1 MNSVLYDTET
11 KLVEL
16 LLAET
21 EKTVNIL
28 ENEFYETVKLRF
40 LIESDENVLE
50 IQRKNK
56 RLKNTLKANRGKKRK
71 KFEHRKYY
79 GRFKPNKERVRRN
92 ST

>member
-1 MNSVLYDTET
+1 MNSVLYDTEI

-40 LIESDENVLE
+40 LIESDQIVLE
-50 IQRKNK
+50 IKRKNK
-56 RLKNTLKANRGKKRK
+56 RLKNTLKIN
-71 KFEHRKYY
+71 
-79 GRFKPNKERVRRN
+79 
-92 ST
+92 T

>member
-1 MNSVLYDTET
+1 MNSVLYDTEI

-40 LIESDENVLE
+40 LIESDQIVLE
-50 IQRKNK
+50 IKRKNK
-56 RLKNTLKANRGKKRK
+56 RLKNTLKVN
-71 KFEHRKYY
+71 
-79 GRFKPNKERVRRN
+79 
-92 ST
+92 T